1 MCMTCIVY
9 AHTNILNGKS
19 YVGWTSKTI
28 DWRWKKHL
36 SSVIHGSTFHFHT
49 AIRIHGMLCWEH
61 KTLQICENP
70 KEAKLAEALW
80 IERLDTYVNGYNET
94 KGGDGH
100 SGFIVSE
107 ETRRKIS
114 ASRKR
119 LFETNPE
126 LRESIRNAARRENLS
141 PETLELRSQS
151 LKGKKSSEESR
162 KKNSESHKREN
173 LSAERRRRISEA
185 AKKRCERQRQEKQ
198 EEDK

>member
-1 MCMTCIVY
+1 
-9 AHTNILNGKS
+9 
-19 YVGWTSKTI
+19 
-28 DWRWKKHL
+28 
-36 SSVIHGSTFHFHT
+36 
-49 AIRIHGMLCWEH
+49 MLCWEH